1 MHVFVT
7 GATGWVG
14 SAVVHELLAA
24 GHRVT
29 GQARSPDKAAA
40 LRGLGAGVVQ
50 ATLQDLDT
58 LRDAAAAADAVVHT
72 AFDHDFAHF
81 IAHCAQD
88 QRVIQALGD
97 ALRGTRR
104 PLLVT
109 SGLLGVRRG
118 GNETDL
124 PDPASP
130 RRSEPAARALAD
142 AGICAATVRLP
153 PSVHGLGEHGFV
165 PILIELAR
173 RTGVSAYLD
182 EGQNCWSGVH
192 RHDAARVYRYALEQG
207 AGVPVYHAIAGEAV
221 PFKQIAEVIG
231 KHLKL
236 PVASRGAEHFG
247 WFARMAGADMAASSA
262 ATRALLGWAPVGPE
276 LIADLDQPGYYAR

>member
-14 SAVVHELLAA
+14 AAVVHELLAA

-29 GQARSPDKAAA
+29 GQARSAEKATA
-40 LRGLGAGVVQ
+40 LSAIGAGIVH
-50 ATLQDLDT
+50 ATLDDLDT

-72 AFDHDFAHF
+72 AFNHDFSRF
-81 IAHCAQD
+81 IENCAQD
-88 QRVIQALGD
+88 RRVIEALGD
-97 ALRGTRR
+97 ALEGSQR

-109 SGLLGVRRG
+109 SGLLGLPRG
-118 GNETDL
+118 ADEREL
-124 PDPASP
+124 PDPGSP
-130 RRSEPAARALAD
+130 RLSEPTARALAER
-142 AGICAATVRLP
+142 GIRAATVRLP

-182 EGQNCWSGVH
+182 AGENSWSGVH
-192 RHDAARVYRYALEQG
+192 RHDAARVYRFALEQG
-207 AGVPVYHAIAGEAV
+207 ASTPVYHAIADETV
-221 PFKQIAEVIG
+221 PFKRIAEVIG
-231 KHLKL
+231 TQLKL

-262 ATRALLGWAPVGPE
+262 ATRVRLGWSPVGPD
-276 LIADLDQPGYYAR
+276 LLADLDQPGYYAA